1 MMKKVMIKRAMFTV
15 EVLISIFILFLVVTL
30 SATSSKFLNQI
41 LKQQE
46 RYKEIYSIVFS
57 IKDKISTDICTK
69 QSRMIGKMTGLEY
82 TAECTLVKEQRGFEK
97 NYDFESNKNISGH
110 TGVYLFRLY
119 KVDLEIVKH
128 NYRVSYYIN
137 RYKKR

>member
-1 MMKKVMIKRAMFTV
+1 MFTV

-69 QSRMIGKMTGLEY
+69 QSRMSGKMAGIEY
-82 TAECTLVKEQRGFEK
+82 IAQCTMVKEKRGFVK
-97 NYDFESNKNISGH
+97 DYDFDEGKDLSGY
-110 TGVYLFRLY
+110 TGAYLFGLY
-119 KVDLEIVKH
+119 KVNLEIVKH
-128 NYRVSYYIN
+128 NYNVNYYIN

>member
-1 MMKKVMIKRAMFTV
+1 MFTV

-57 IKDKISTDICTK
+57 IKDKISTDICTT
-69 QSRMIGKMTGLEY
+69 QSRINGEMLGIEY
-82 TAECTLVKEQRGFEK
+82 TAQCTLVKEKRGFLKKYNFDE
-97 NYDFESNKNISGH
+97 DREIRGH
-110 TGVYLFRLY
+110 TGDYLFNLY
-119 KVDLEIVKH
+119 KVNLEIVKY
-128 NYRVSYYIN
+128 NYTVSYYIN
-137 RYKKR
+137 RYKKQVAL

>member
-1 MMKKVMIKRAMFTV
+1 MFTV

-57 IKDKISTDICTK
+57 IKDEISTDICTK
-69 QSRMIGKMTGLEY
+69 QNRITGEMRGLEY
-82 TAECTLVKEQRGFEK
+82 TAQCTLVKENRGFVKE
-97 NYDFESNKNISGH
+97 YDFDEYKDISGY

-119 KVDLEIVKH
+119 KVELEIVKH
-128 NYRVSYYIN
+128 NYSLSYYIN
-137 RYKKR
+137 RYKKI

>member
-1 MMKKVMIKRAMFTV
+1 MFTV

-41 LKQQE
+41 LKQQN

-69 QSRMIGKMTGLEY
+69 QNRINGEMAGLEY
-82 TAECTLVKEQRGFEK
+82 MAECRLVKEKRGYVK
-97 NYDFESNKNISGH
+97 DYDFDIGKDISGH
-110 TGVYLFRLY
+110 TGFYLFQLY

-128 NYRVSYYIN
+128 NYAVSYYIN

>member
-1 MMKKVMIKRAMFTV
+1 MFTV

-69 QSRMIGKMTGLEY
+69 QNRINGEMTGVAY
-82 TAECTLVKEQRGFEK
+82 VAQCVLVKKKRGFVK
-97 NYDFESNKNISGH
+97 DYDFDENQDRSGH
-110 TGVYLFRLY
+110 TGAYLFELY

-128 NYRVSYYIN
+128 NYSVSYYIN
-137 RYKKR
+137 RYKKK